1 MARKAVRRGKARP
14 KFDDI
19 NVVELETVRKN
30 IKAQKEGPKKK
41 SWSVHDLKTVKPLN
55 ESQRML
61 LESFYMGNHVVAAG
75 SAGTGKSFLALYMAL
90 NTIFSREFDQDKI
103 IIVRS
108 IVTTGKDIGALPGE
122 LHEKLAPYEAPYR
135 DICARLTGKASAYD
149 DMKDSGKIE
158 FQPTTFVRGL
168 TWDNAVVIID
178 EIQNNSLEDISSVI
192 TRLGENS
199 RLIVCGDGAQN
210 DLANSRTTKSGFSS
224 MLEIFKR
231 MDSVDVIFFSPSD
244 IVRSGVVREWL
255 VAKEDLKL

>member
-1 MARKAVRRGKARP
+1 MARKAPQRGKTKRRY
-14 KFDDI
+14 DE
-19 NVVELETVRKN
+19 NVIELEAARTN
-30 IKAQKEGPKKK
+30 IKAQKEGPRKK
-41 SWSVHDLKTVKPLN
+41 SWSVHDLKAIKPLN

-61 LESFYMGNHVVAAG
+61 MESYFMGNHVVAAG

-90 NTIFSREFDQDKI
+90 NTIFSKEFDQDKV

-135 DICARLTGKASAYD
+135 DICARLTGKPSAYD
-149 DMKDSGKIE
+149 DMKDSGKLE

-210 DLANSRTTKSGFSS
+210 DLVHSRTQKSGFAD
-224 MLEIFKR
+224 MLRIFKQ
-231 MDSVDVIFFSPSD
+231 MESVDVVFFSPND
-244 IVRSGVVREWL
+244 IVRSGMVREWL
-255 VAKEDLKL
+255 MAKEELKL